1 MDVTGKKGKQ
11 RKGKERRW
19 GAEFAGG
26 LVVMIQHFHCCN
38 PGSILG
44 LGSEIPHQAIAYL
57 NFYPCSVRK
66 KLSDHRKVSSYHA
79 DG

>member
-26 LVVMIQHFHCCN
+26 LVVMIQHFHCCSL
-38 PGSILG
+38 GSIPG
-44 LGSEIPHQAIAYL
+44 LGTESPHQAAARRSQKKQGSKR
-57 NFYPCSVRK
+57 NNVRDSAQGWP
-66 KLSDHRKVSSYHA
+66 KL
-79 DG
+79 